1 MRGPLGLA
9 GLVTGS
15 VQHFSSVSEVGKVA
29 EISYLTRLQY
39 EQEKI
44 MGILFWSPVRE
55 ISNLGI
61 EVNCGGIILCTTTE
75 RKMVMCV
82 LKCHFCSTNSANPSE
97 WLQLVVDDSLIV
109 PLCSILVSI
118 TFAHPV
124 KANWPY
130 QLQRKVCNWYSQ
142 QERVC

>member
-1 MRGPLGLA
+1 MRGPLGIA

-15 VQHFSSVSEVGKVA
+15 VQHFSSVSEIGKVA
-29 EISYLTRLQY
+29 EISYLKRLQY

-44 MGILFWSPVRE
+44 MGILFGSSVRE

-61 EVNCGGIILCTTTE
+61 VNCGGIVLCTTTE
-75 RKMVMCV
+75 REIVMCV
-82 LKCHFCSTNSANPSE
+82 LKCHFCSTRSANPSE
-97 WLQLVVDDSLIV
+97 WLQLVVDDPLIV

-130 QLQRKVCNWYSQ
+130 QLQRKVCNWHSQ
-142 QERVC
+142 QESVG